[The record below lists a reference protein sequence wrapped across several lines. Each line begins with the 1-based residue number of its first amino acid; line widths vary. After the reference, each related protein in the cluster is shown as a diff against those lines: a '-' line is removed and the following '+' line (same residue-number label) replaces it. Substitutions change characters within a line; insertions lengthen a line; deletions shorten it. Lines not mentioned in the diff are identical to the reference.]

1 MVKGKKAVSIQVD
14 KKYQG
19 LGSLLNVES
28 PILGLATNLE
38 DTKREPFHALELFA
52 FPDLK
57 YGWISIP
64 KERFS
69 SLPSVLHAEFMSPV
83 NRIVGWKDN
92 NLYVL
97 NLDNRTVEYT
107 TTFDDSIITA
117 TFINKNTIACI
128 TNSSLENN
136 PLKVI
141 FYLSGEQKAYSKTGN
156 CLTSFKGRL
165 FIAEGSFLHFSSPHI
180 TDPSFAGNP
189 FASEN
194 GGGYLVLNYP
204 QVSQINYLLPK
215 EDMLY
220 IFTDF
225 GLYAL
230 TVSLASNAPSSFYI
244 IDTGINYNFSY
255 AKVLQIGDLTVVLT
269 NVGMFYLSGMNLER
283 FDWAIAD
290 QLNLLDFPRAGCG
303 FYQGQ
308 NFIFIPFLTRNMTLA
323 YSIEYS
329 QFFYLP
335 FRIANCVFTSGGLTY
350 DFSQSN
356 ARVLFLDTTQYY
368 PFSYI
373 SVFHDYGLNRFKHI
387 KEAWINGQGK
397 FQVAFLY
404 DVFGLYQTMFYSSV
418 GPYLSN
424 YRSSFGRK
432 GYKIAVQIVSD
443 DSGSF
448 AYVNKINLKIHL
460 LGPVNYFY
468 YTG

>member
-1 MVKGKKAVSIQVD
+1 MSKSKRIASIQVD

-19 LGSLLNVES
+19 LGNLFHVES

-52 FPDLK
+52 LPDLK

-64 KERFS
+64 KEKS
-69 SLPSVLHAEFMSPV
+69 TDLPSVQHMQFVSPI

-92 NLYVL
+92 NLYIL
-97 NLDNRTVEYT
+97 NLDDRTIEYT
-107 TTFDDSIITA
+107 TTFDDSVITA

-128 TNSSLENN
+128 TNSSIENN

-141 FYLSGEQKAYSKTGN
+141 FYLSGAQKAYARTGN
-156 CLTSFKGRL
+156 CLASFKGRL
-165 FIAEGSFLHFSSPHI
+165 FIAEGSILHFTSASI
-180 TDPSFAGNP
+180 TDPSFDGDP

-194 GGGYLVLNYP
+194 GGGYLILNYP
-204 QVSQINYLLPK
+204 QVSQINYLLPR

-220 IFTDF
+220 IFTDC
-225 GLYAL
+225 GLFAL

-255 AKVLQIGDLTVVLT
+255 AKVLQIGNDLIVLT
-269 NVGMFYLSGMNLER
+269 SNGMFFLSGMSLER
-283 FDWAIAD
+283 FDWPIAD
-290 QLNLLDFPRAGCG
+290 QLNSLDFPRAGCG

-308 NFIFIPFLTRNMTLA
+308 NFIFVPFSAKNITLA
-323 YSIEYS
+323 YSMEYS

-335 FRIANCVFTSGGLTY
+335 FKIANCVFTSGGLTY

-356 ARVLFLDTTQYY
+356 MRLLFSDTTQYY

-373 SVFHDYGLNRFKHI
+373 SVFHDYGLNRFKYI

-397 FQVAFLY
+397 FQVTFLY
-404 DVFGLYQTMFYSSV
+404 DVFGLYQTMFYNSV
-418 GPYLSN
+418 GPFLSN
-424 YRSSFGRK
+424 YRSSIGRK
-432 GYKIAVQIVSD
+432 GYKLALQITSD
-443 DSGSF
+443 NSGSF

-460 LGPVNYFY
+460 LGHVNYFY